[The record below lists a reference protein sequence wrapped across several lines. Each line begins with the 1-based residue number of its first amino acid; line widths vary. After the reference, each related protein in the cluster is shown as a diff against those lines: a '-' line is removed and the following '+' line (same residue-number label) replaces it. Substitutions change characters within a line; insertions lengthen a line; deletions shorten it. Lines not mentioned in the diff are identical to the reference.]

1 LKDFEMNIIVCSY
14 IIFYELSLLN
24 FIIKMYYV
32 IPKKNHIY
40 IYIYIYFIL
49 FFYFFFSF
57 GHYMRKILLIEMV
70 FGKGLIASHLQT
82 KVQVKGLTHMFC
94 L

>member
-1 LKDFEMNIIVCSY
+1 MNIIVCSY

-32 IPKKNHIY
+32 IPKKKSY
-40 IYIYIYFIL
+40 IYIFIYL
-49 FFYFFFSF
+49 F
-57 GHYMRKILLIEMV
+57 GHYMRKILLIEVV